1 MKKWISVLL
10 AFVLLLSMAA
20 CGSAPAAPA
29 EEDSSG
35 NTTVQTKETEP
46 KQTEPPVVFEETI
59 IVDDEN
65 CTLKITAIENDAI
78 WGYTLR
84 AYLENKT
91 EKDLMFSLSNVSV
104 NGYMCDP
111 VWAATVTAGMK
122 SNENIRFASDSFDRN
137 GIKTVT
143 DIEFQ
148 LDIYDSND
156 WMAEHLVSEVFHIY
170 PMGED
175 AVQVYPREPQTG
187 DIVLFDNEECTMI
200 VTGYD
205 PDSMWG
211 YTMNVYLVNKTD
223 KNLMFSVQDA
233 SVNGFMC
240 DPFWA
245 HTVAAGKASNTNINW
260 FTSTLEEA
268 GITEVES
275 LTLPIRI
282 YDAGDWMAE
291 DILNETF
298 TVEP

>member
-1 MKKWISVLL
+1 MFKRILSLTCVAAL
-10 AFVLLLSMAA
+10 AAGFTG
-20 CGSAPAAPA
+20 CGSKAAPEPETVPPVSTA
-29 EEDSSG
+29 APTE
-35 NTTVQTKETEP
+35 TTEATTM
-46 KQTEPPVVFEETI
+46 PPVVFEETVL
-59 IVDDEN
+59 VDDEN

-78 WGYTLR
+78 WGYTLK

-148 LDIYDSND
+148 LDVYDSND
-156 WMAEHLVSEVFHIY
+156 WMAEHLVSDVFRIY

-175 AVQVYPREPQTG
+175 AVQSYPREPQTG

-211 YTMNVYLVNKTD
+211 YSLNVYLENKTD
-223 KNLMFSVQDA
+223 KNLMFSIQDA

-245 HTVAAGKASNTNINW
+245 HTVAAGKASNTQINW
-260 FTSTLEEA
+260 FASALEEA
-268 GITEVES
+268 GITEVDS
-275 LTLPIRI
+275 LTLPVRI